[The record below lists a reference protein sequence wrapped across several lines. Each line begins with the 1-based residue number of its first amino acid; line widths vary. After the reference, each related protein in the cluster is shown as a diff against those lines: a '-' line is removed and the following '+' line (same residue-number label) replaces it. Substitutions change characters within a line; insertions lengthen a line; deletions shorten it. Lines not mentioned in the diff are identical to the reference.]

1 MINTVALVTPSYRG
15 DVDRFGLLC
24 ESIDRFVTGYDRH
37 YVIVND
43 DDIALFARFDSNR
56 RVVLPSSKFLPGWLK
71 SLPPFV
77 SRSGRRT
84 WWSFRSGPLHGW
96 HIQQLV
102 KISAALHLPCQRYCM
117 VDSDNVF
124 FRPFDV
130 AAYAGN
136 ELIPLYVE
144 PKAIRADAPLHSAW
158 IRNCDRLLDRAATAF
173 PADDYIGNVI
183 VWDKS
188 ALSDLIQIIEKTK
201 KIPWAV
207 ALCRARSFS
216 EYLLYGYFVQQS
228 QVHSITHEQTTESR
242 AISHW
247 GTHPLDCK
255 ALTEMIEEAQQ
266 TPAVALCVASFSLT
280 PVPLIRGVVG
290 L

>member
-1 MINTVALVTPSYRG
+1 MINAVALVTPSFRG
-15 DVDRFGLLC
+15 DVERFELLC

-43 DDIALFARFDSNR
+43 DDVALFGRFGSGR
-56 RVVLPSSKFLPGWLK
+56 RVVLPSSKFLPRWLK

-77 SRSGRRT
+77 SRNGRRT

-96 HIQQLV
+96 HIQQLL
-102 KISAALHLPCQRYCM
+102 KISAALQLPYQRYCM

-130 AAYAGN
+130 AEYAGRD
-136 ELIPLYVE
+136 LIPLYVE
-144 PKAIRADAPLHSAW
+144 PKAIRAEAPLHSAW
-158 IRNCDRLLDRAATAF
+158 IRNCDRLLGSTITAF

-188 ALSDLIQIIEKTK
+188 ALSDLTQTIEKARKT
-201 KIPWAV
+201 PWMV

-216 EYLLYGYFVQQS
+216 EYLLYGHFVHQS
-228 QVHSITHEQTTESR
+228 QIHSISHEQTTESR

-247 GTHPLDCK
+247 GDNPLDHT
-255 ALTEMIEEAQQ
+255 ALTAMIEGAQ

-280 PVPLIRGVVG
+280 PVPLIRDVVG